1 MFEVFGEFDSAEEI
15 NKKAAELKAAGDE
28 DNLKKLAV
36 ENGFEVEDAED
47 YANGIIDVLCSPL
60 MAAIGKLELEC
71 KELGLKS
78 TNRNWL
84 VDVVDILK
92 EYAGDPEIAL
102 GIRRKGKR
110 LVEYMAMLISYSF
123 EHRLKVPD
131 EIVNI
136 VKIKMN
142 KDSKPQAFKGPLYIG
157 IPDKLTIK
165 KLALE
170 YYVGKGDN

>member
-1 MFEVFGEFDSAEEI
+1 MFDRFGEFDSAEEI

-28 DNLKKLAV
+28 DNLKKLAL
-36 ENGFEVEDAED
+36 ENGFEIEDAED
-47 YANGIIDVLCSPL
+47 YVDGAIDELCSPL
-60 MAAIGKLELEC
+60 MAAVAKLELEC
-71 KELGLKS
+71 KELGFKS

-84 VDVVDILK
+84 VDVVDVLT
-92 EYAGDPEIAL
+92 EYAGDPKIAA

-110 LVEYMAMLISYSF
+110 LADYMAMLISYSF
-123 EHRLKVPD
+123 ENKFKVPD
-131 EIVNI
+131 EIVSK
-136 VKIKMN
+136 VKIRMH

-170 YYVGKGDN
+170 FYVGKGDN